1 MFLMPVKMARG
12 FVKTTLALAGM
23 VLLSNLSSVST
34 GCTGGLSFCEFAP
47 WNSWDACSRSCG
59 GGTKSRDRSLCCN
72 GMDISY
78 SDCALDYCG
87 HDRSTWD
94 DYADCNT
101 HCYNGGHY
109 ASGAGCVCPDVFYD
123 KCCLSDCPAISECKR
138 RSCTSYYTVYCK
150 ECNDDNV
157 FFKRYNSDKEC
168 QRMCSWNNH
177 YCWPGS
183 CSGHGLTKDCTCA
196 TEFRKTSTA
205 GETSCQPTKAPSIS
219 TCDTVAIGPNGE
231 MKRAMSSTSSSA
243 CQFLQDMYGNYQPSV
258 MQFDLDTDYSINI
271 SSSSRPSFIVEQN
284 FGITDTTI
292 YIKHQSVSGAFVKL
306 STEKKLADIDSSQ
319 SVTSTH
325 QDSGNFT
332 VTASTYAL
340 KDGEALCLE
349 FEAKGGGYLKAK
361 DTRTTPHTVLNA
373 KPYHKTT
380 EQRNVCYRFDNQPPE
395 HCLKH
400 STCTYQPLQ
409 LNKRIT
415 RSSIHNVKFNG
426 WVDPV
431 PPGGASHTASSI
443 ESYEIRVNEVL
454 PSEGM
459 LKVDYT
465 TNVLNTKV
473 NHTVT
478 SMDLNLTSNAPR
490 LYCLTL
496 EVKDVADNVRQC
508 RRFVLYDNTSSIQIW
523 TEKPFVFTSSS
534 PATNYTWQ
542 THHNDVCISWKDY
555 FYNDFYIKNVLLNP
569 IEADPHGL
577 ITGSYEQTTGE
588 IPVSGTSNVY
598 GIIAYDVSWS
608 MNHDPFTVEKP
619 VPSFSNQSFCM
630 DLNVKDGETYTLNIK
645 AIDIAGN
652 TLSDNRTVFIDRSVP
667 LINNIWLKKDGYE
680 MLYVHNSTDLSKM
693 QMTFDAFDPHS
704 GLSKI
709 HWTFGIADT
718 MTELLSEHLAVT
730 TINDSC
736 SNALC
741 YCPDVG
747 NCAFFNYTIPLNKL
761 NVKHMHIGNHNRN
774 YSFTIKVT
782 NMAGLSTRE
791 HIDVLVDDSPPS
803 EGVVYEGPEDSPDI
817 DYTSDDSILVHWHGF
832 IDHES
837 SIKLYRVGLS
847 DRCLSTQDLY
857 NFTEVPSISIF
868 RELPFSEKSIR
879 IPTTFTGKRFVTVI
893 ALNNAMEP
901 SKPACSDGLT
911 RDLSPPEFRN
921 MTVQHGQLSE
931 SLLCLHGEVYLM
943 QTNMQRA
950 KLYNTS
956 VCRSIC
962 APNVESHI
970 VTEIYQTHD
979 IKGKDEDM
987 SSFLCEH
994 LPLYTNDTIIYLPND
1009 NIFIT
1014 WDIEEDGSQIQDFFV
1029 GLGLSPT
1036 EIESPSIV
1044 AYQSTQKKTYFR
1056 RKHEGIGSDEL
1067 FFIFVKVINKAGLER
1082 ISTIGPVL
1090 IDQTPPLNRTLP
1102 QVIVESEHI
1111 VFGWDSNTF
1120 YDDEQTAQI
1129 DQIFFQIAQNG
1140 IAVTPYL
1147 EWRLDTSSLCHS
1159 YSGGCFRYPLRRL
1172 QLQDT
1177 DNFLEFYINMHVYN
1191 NAGHYLSLESQ
1202 PFQLPLRYPPGQT
1215 VISDIDPSVNNS
1227 IVDVDAHF
1235 TKEVLC
1241 ASWKVFLHHEN
1252 LALEVGVGLS
1262 NATDDVVNY
1271 QLISNSN
1278 SYCIHSVDIRP
1289 NIKYVFLLRSS
1300 DTGGVSVSFSDGIM
1314 VLDKDEITHSL
1325 SVRIGH
1331 DCSNQVSNTY
1341 DVSLTNNSARV
1352 TIKEQLH
1359 VGQRYIFN
1367 TPFKTLVTSDDG
1379 IVSTEGKD
1387 TFIRPFVN
1395 RPVLVIKVEDSTM
1408 LGDVLG
1414 FQLIECPVQN
1424 VVLQSKRLI
1433 VSWKFVDKHLVSLYK
1448 NMELEY
1454 RVGVSENNLI
1464 VGQNKTLVV
1473 PFQPSTGNN
1482 FTIIEILN
1490 FLANKKYV
1498 AEVQVCSKQDCINPV
1513 QSNEFSFERLDP
1525 VLQIT
1530 KASILLEDSCV
1541 RVRLHWS
1548 IEDKDIVMVYYQWTL
1563 ARDADG
1569 RKPLLTWKS
1578 ITNDSSEITVEDCV
1592 VLPVHGHISSYACIN
1607 AYSVSGQSI
1616 RRCKKLTKL
1625 DFGTYD
1631 ATVVYDFDTGLD
1643 SWMQLQS
1650 IIHSSDAGDMY
1661 TFLHDNELDFGTSKL
1676 RPAAAVMHANERY
1689 VSWYLMTSR
1698 HVPHDCYTDVSCLKE
1713 KITTDGFVVF
1723 EEADVFVAATFYVCA
1738 FSNKTV
1744 VERELFTEL
1753 LDEIQSCSDGFIL
1766 DDTAPIPG
1774 NIHIQNVNG
1783 YLTDI
1788 EHVVITWDPFLK
1800 ERGAT
1805 LLGYPENI
1813 QHYVIGV
1820 GSSPTRD
1827 DIISFRNTGQETTA
1841 VLSLIGIA
1849 DGTSVYFTV
1858 NGSDHFG
1865 LSSVAVSTEFVTDTS
1880 APKEGK
1886 IHFDQQHAYYNGD
1899 TISIRLVGFHD
1910 DHSGISH
1917 FNVGIGSSDNTVDA
1931 LSMTKYYSDT
1941 FIIDLHDSNIIEG
1954 YEYFV
1959 RVQAINRADI
1969 PSTIVSKRFIL
1980 DRTPPCG
1987 GHVLDGNWES
1997 KIDLDYQS
2005 DIYTIHAH
2013 WKDFSDIESHIDYF
2027 NVGLGTDHYATD
2039 VQSFIN
2045 VGLKQDIIWNGP
2057 FIPGEK
2063 YYTTVESCNKAGLC
2077 TQRSSDGIILDN
2089 SPPIIG
2095 RVQAGSSVRHSRYL
2109 PLNTSLRLQW
2119 AGFEDPHSDID
2130 HFEVCLGRQKN
2141 MCDIVPSF
2149 NALLQSY
2156 MIKSNISLPIKTPIF
2171 ATVWAFNGVGMNV
2184 SSASD
2189 AILVDITAP
2198 YNKIKPSIMLDYNT
2212 IKDKTS
2218 QWEKSIIRVFWD
2230 FLDDESPIY
2239 SHELSLFTHHEGHT
2253 PVEKV
2258 HLGSEKQ
2265 YIINLDGNNWLHSG
2279 DTYFVVITSCNAA
2292 GLCSTERTN
2301 DILIDST
2308 PPHQGGLKPQML
2320 WENYRDTSG
2329 LHSTLSLTWYG
2340 FYDQESSIDRYYV
2353 TVSRYFTKQ
2362 ELSGG
2367 VLIRNHDNTSDEQH
2381 GNFTLTEPLNP
2392 NDVIIVSVWTANSVG
2407 LNSSVSRVSLFSLSS
2422 MPSSVIIENQRGILE
2437 LEKHSCDVHFC
2448 NKDCTCAVVGK
2459 PCNAVETNMSCV
2471 EIDAFN
2477 TTDSDLTK
2485 FAVFG
2490 GLQFQPLT
2498 LTASSACLAGH
2509 WMQIEHS
2516 RKDPDIHRFEW
2527 SIGIHNQP
2535 YGEGVFDLQKEFPWV
2550 DIGLR
2555 QEFVHCLPINR
2566 SLVHGELYDIYVK
2579 TWYGPSAFAIFT
2591 SKPIK
2596 VDQTSPS
2603 LRRGRYIIEG
2613 IDDCATDLDFIDWT
2627 DEISACWSGV
2637 FSEQKSYIQHYLV
2650 ALGTSPNVDDVFAS
2664 ENIGLNTNISIGN
2677 LTLEHA
2683 VKYYFTVTAVNTAG
2697 LHTSLSSDG
2706 FIVDTTPPTNGV
2718 VFNTITH
2725 RNVAYQSSV
2734 TSLGLSWHG
2743 FQDHCSGIKS
2753 YYVAVENQESSHLY
2767 RNFTLIGLKTSVTFK
2782 DVDLIPGS
2790 VYYGVVKAIDAAEHE
2805 SDVIV
2810 SPGVIIDPTPPKG
2823 YDCIQFENIVAI
2835 ELLENS
2841 EDTWTK
2847 TIVAQLDKDAIYRI
2861 EGSIEN
2867 AFVDSVI
2874 LQINRFMTRIQTVL
2888 NHKQFSEF
2896 SYTFMPIEN
2905 RTQNI
2910 TIIVENHNNF
2920 NNNLKQIHLQKCMSF
2935 MENKSK
2941 ALHVRQIRHD
2951 SVAVTAMIQDKESDL
2966 KKVQIGAGTTPGGFQ
2981 IQLLTAIHADIM
2993 SVIIKGHLVHAM
3005 KVYTTVIAEN
3015 HAGLTS
3021 VFQSTEPI
3029 IIDHTSPL
3037 ITDLEAS
3044 ATVVFV
3050 NNSGEIAS
3058 RVQVNASWNVVDDES
3073 DIKHCTCSIG
3083 MLPNKD
3089 NVQDKWYTDTL
3100 TSCESNLLQFNHSD
3114 KVYVNIKC
3122 VNNVELATTTT
3133 VASNTVSMDFI
3144 TSNQVTVNILPVNE
3158 DDKNATIVDW
3168 TNVHLKTVASARG
3181 LTLYNTETLNVHVR
3195 ATNTGQHRS
3204 EAVHASLFIISQPP
3218 ALSGI
3223 PMLVTRNEHIIH
3235 IDWGQAFDT
3244 LPEIPVVYSLVVGS
3258 KEEFTDVLD
3267 ISYYTGHTYDIVAP
3281 SSTLIS
3287 PNIKELFFTITC
3299 VYPTGISSVYRTI
3312 FTM

>member
-1 MFLMPVKMARG
+1 
-12 FVKTTLALAGM
+12 
-23 VLLSNLSSVST
+23 
-34 GCTGGLSFCEFAP
+34 
-47 WNSWDACSRSCG
+47 
-59 GGTKSRDRSLCCN
+59 
-72 GMDISY
+72 
-78 SDCALDYCG
+78 
-87 HDRSTWD
+87 
-94 DYADCNT
+94 
-101 HCYNGGHY
+101 
-109 ASGAGCVCPDVFYD
+109 
-123 KCCLSDCPAISECKR
+123 
-138 RSCTSYYTVYCK
+138 
-150 ECNDDNV
+150 
-157 FFKRYNSDKEC
+157 
-168 QRMCSWNNH
+168 
-177 YCWPGS
+177 
-183 CSGHGLTKDCTCA
+183 
-196 TEFRKTSTA
+196 
-205 GETSCQPTKAPSIS
+205 
-219 TCDTVAIGPNGE
+219 
-231 MKRAMSSTSSSA
+231 
-243 CQFLQDMYGNYQPSV
+243 MY
-258 MQFDLDTDYSINI
+258 
-271 SSSSRPSFIVEQN
+271 
-284 FGITDTTI
+284 
-292 YIKHQSVSGAFVKL
+292 
-306 STEKKLADIDSSQ
+306 
-319 SVTSTH
+319 
-325 QDSGNFT
+325 
-332 VTASTYAL
+332 
-340 KDGEALCLE
+340 
-349 FEAKGGGYLKAK
+349 
-361 DTRTTPHTVLNA
+361 
-373 KPYHKTT
+373 
-380 EQRNVCYRFDNQPPE
+380 
-395 HCLKH
+395 
-400 STCTYQPLQ
+400 
-409 LNKRIT
+409 
-415 RSSIHNVKFNG
+415 
-426 WVDPV
+426 
-431 PPGGASHTASSI
+431 
-443 ESYEIRVNEVL
+443 
-454 PSEGM
+454 
-459 LKVDYT
+459 
-465 TNVLNTKV
+465 
-473 NHTVT
+473 
-478 SMDLNLTSNAPR
+478 
-490 LYCLTL
+490 
-496 EVKDVADNVRQC
+496 
-508 RRFVLYDNTSSIQIW
+508 
-523 TEKPFVFTSSS
+523 
-534 PATNYTWQ
+534 
-542 THHNDVCISWKDY
+542 
-555 FYNDFYIKNVLLNP
+555 
-569 IEADPHGL
+569 
-577 ITGSYEQTTGE
+577 
-588 IPVSGTSNVY
+588 
-598 GIIAYDVSWS
+598 
-608 MNHDPFTVEKP
+608 
-619 VPSFSNQSFCM
+619 FS
-630 DLNVKDGETYTLNIK
+630 
-645 AIDIAGN
+645 
-652 TLSDNRTVFIDRSVP
+652 
-667 LINNIWLKKDGYE
+667 
-680 MLYVHNSTDLSKM
+680 
-693 QMTFDAFDPHS
+693 
-704 GLSKI
+704 
-709 HWTFGIADT
+709 
-718 MTELLSEHLAVT
+718 
-730 TINDSC
+730 
-736 SNALC
+736 
-741 YCPDVG
+741 
-747 NCAFFNYTIPLNKL
+747 
-761 NVKHMHIGNHNRN
+761 
-774 YSFTIKVT
+774 
-782 NMAGLSTRE
+782 
-791 HIDVLVDDSPPS
+791 
-803 EGVVYEGPEDSPDI
+803 PEDNYDI
-817 DYTSDDSILVHWHGF
+817 DYTSDVSILVHWHGF

-837 SIKLYRVGLS
+837 GIKLFRVGLS

-868 RELPFSEKSIR
+868 RELPFSEKSVR
-879 IPTTFTGKRFVTVI
+879 IPTIFTGKRFVTVI

-921 MTVQHGQLSE
+921 ISLQHGQLSE

-962 APNVESHI
+962 ATNVESHI

-979 IKGKDEDM
+979 IKGKDGDM

-1102 QVIVESEHI
+1102 Q
-1111 VFGWDSNTF
+1111 
-1120 YDDEQTAQI
+1120 
-1129 DQIFFQIAQNG
+1129 
-1140 IAVTPYL
+1140 
-1147 EWRLDTSSLCHS
+1147 
-1159 YSGGCFRYPLRRL
+1159 
-1172 QLQDT
+1172 
-1177 DNFLEFYINMHVYN
+1177 
-1191 NAGHYLSLESQ
+1191 
-1202 PFQLPLRYPPGQT
+1202 LPLTYPPGQT

-1262 NATDDVVNY
+1262 NATDDVLNF

-1278 SYCIHSVDIRP
+1278 S
-1289 NIKYVFLLRSS
+1289 SS

-1325 SVRIGH
+1325 SVSIGH

-1352 TIKEQLH
+1352 TIKEPLH
-1359 VGQRYIFN
+1359 VGQRYIFH

-1379 IVSTEGKD
+1379 IVSKEGKD

-1395 RPVLVIKVEDSTM
+1395 RPVLVIKVEHSTM
-1408 LGDVLG
+1408 LGDVLE

-1473 PFQPSTGNN
+1473 PFQPGTGNN
-1482 FTIIEILN
+1482 FTILEILN

-1616 RRCKKLTKL
+1616 RRCKKLTEL

-1643 SWMQLQS
+1643 SWMQIQS

-1713 KITTDGFVVF
+1713 KVTTDGFAVF
-1723 EEADVFVAATFYVCA
+1723 EEADVFVDATFYVCA

-1788 EHVVITWDPFLK
+1788 EHVVITWDPFFK

-1813 QHYVIGV
+1813 QHYAIGV
-1820 GSSPTRD
+1820 GSSPNRD

-1917 FNVGIGSSDNTVDA
+1917 FNVGIGSSDSTVDA
-1931 LSMTKYYSDT
+1931 LPMTKYYSDT
-1941 FIIDLHDSNIIEG
+1941 FNIDLHDSNILEG

-1959 RVQAINRADI
+1959 LLQAINRADI

-2063 YYTTVESCNKAGLC
+2063 YYATVESCNKAGLC

-2230 FLDDESPIY
+2230 FLDDESSIY

-2265 YIINLDGNNWLHSG
+2265 YTINLDGNNWLHNG

-2329 LHSTLSLTWYG
+2329 LHSTVSLTWYG

-2353 TVSRYFTKQ
+2353 TVSRYFSKQ

-2381 GNFTLTEPLNP
+2381 GNFTLTEALNP
-2392 NDVIIVSVWTANSVG
+2392 NDLIIVSVWTVNSVG
-2407 LNSSVSRVSLFSLSS
+2407 LNSSVARVSLFSLSS

-2613 IDDCATDLDFIDWT
+2613 IDDCATDHDFIDWT

-2637 FSEQKSYIQHYLV
+2637 FSEQQSYIQHYLV

-2664 ENIGLNTNISIGN
+2664 EIIGLNTNISIGN

-2790 VYYGVVKAIDAAEHE
+2790 VYYGVVKAIDAAGHE

-2874 LQINRFMTRIQTVL
+2874 LQINRFMTRIPTVL

-2920 NNNLKQIHLQKCMSF
+2920 NNILKQIHLQNCTSF

-2951 SVAVTAMIQDKESDL
+2951 SVAVTAMIKDKESDL

-2981 IQLLTAIHADIM
+2981 IQPLTAIHADIM
-2993 SVIIKGHLVHAM
+2993 SVVIKGHLVHAM

-3015 HAGLTS
+3015 HAGLRS

-3058 RVQVNASWNVVDDES
+3058 RVKVNATWNVLDDES
-3073 DIKHCTCSIG
+3073 DINQCTCSIG

-3089 NVQDKWYTDTL
+3089 NVQDQWYADTL
-3100 TSCESNLLQFNHSD
+3100 SSCESNLLQLKHGD

-3158 DDKNATIVDW
+3158 G
-3168 TNVHLKTVASARG
+3168 S
-3181 LTLYNTETLNVHVR
+3181 
-3195 ATNTGQHRS
+3195 
-3204 EAVHASLFIISQPP
+3204 
-3218 ALSGI
+3218 
-3223 PMLVTRNEHIIH
+3223 PMLVSRNEHHIH
-3235 IDWGQAFDT
+3235 INWEQAFDT

-3258 KEEFTDVLD
+3258 KEGFTDILD
-3267 ISYYTGHTYDIVAP
+3267 ISCYTGHTFLKNEYLDVMLLETVQDW
-3281 SSTLIS
+3281 SDV
-3287 PNIKELFFTITC
+3287 FTESGAEHHDLLLMRRHPEDLLHILAH
-3299 VYPTGISSVYRTI
+3299 V
-3312 FTM
+3312 